1 MGWFVLCE
9 ELFQFQRIHCPG
21 CPLRLLFP
29 CAQLLRTYSIA
40 PRTLTTTAWQ
50 QSPSF
55 PPVDALM
62 DKLQSVDWQRL
73 ATRLAAAL
81 MFTLAL
87 VHTLAQRLAPY
98 VARALRSLAD
108 RLDSVAT
115 EQEIRRLA
123 ASGVSQRGIA
133 AQLGISRHQVKQALA

>member
-1 MGWFVLCE
+1 
-9 ELFQFQRIHCPG
+9 
-21 CPLRLLFP
+21 
-29 CAQLLRTYSIA
+29 
-40 PRTLTTTAWQ
+40 
-50 QSPSF
+50 
-55 PPVDALM
+55 M

-81 MFTLAL
+81 MFTLAM
-87 VHTLAQRLAPY
+87 VHTLAQRLAPH

-133 AQLGISRHQVKQALA
+133 AQLGISRHQVKQALS